1 MSLDDLL
8 QRKQE
13 GVEYTKDDR
22 GNVIMTFTEYGESYM
37 LKDGLDENDNNV
49 IVTYLIPMGK

>member
-1 MSLDDLL
+1 MTLDDLL

-22 GNVIMTFTEYGESYM
+22 GNVIMTLTEYGESYM
-37 LKDGLDENDNNV
+37 LKDGIDEHNNHS
-49 IVTYLIPMGK
+49 IVTYLIPMER